1 MLHLATSSPC
11 SRSEIYAFDN
21 KSKENST
28 FCHLPPKDRHQR
40 SPGNVTFPTSKSIRQ
55 ASFKG
60 WRRGILKCAGEWES
74 LLPRPNLEDQMST
87 GGRAEGR
94 ANGTENAVLILIS
107 AHVGKNGKTAKPKAV
122 NVKGEQRKILVESK
136 KGRFVGRL
144 GCTFC
149 GAG

>member
-28 FCHLPPKDRHQR
+28 ICHLSPKDRHQR

-60 WRRGILKCAGEWES
+60 WRGILKWEWKS
-74 LLPRPNLEDQMST
+74 LLPIPILEDQMST
-87 GGRAEGR
+87 GGRAEGWV
-94 ANGTENAVLILIS
+94 NGTENAVLILIS

-136 KGRFVGRL
+136 KGRFVG
-144 GCTFC
+144 GFGGTFC
-149 GAG
+149 GGRGET